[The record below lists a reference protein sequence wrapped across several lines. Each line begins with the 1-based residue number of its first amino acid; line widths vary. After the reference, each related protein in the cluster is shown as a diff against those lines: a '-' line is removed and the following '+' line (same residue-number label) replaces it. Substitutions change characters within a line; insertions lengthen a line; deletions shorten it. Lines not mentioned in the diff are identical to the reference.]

1 MTKREIFIVTL
12 ALLLSNAMAGLDGTI
27 VNTALPS
34 IISDLQAIEYMA
46 WIVAIFLLTMAVST
60 PLWSKL
66 GQRIGNKSAYQISTF
81 LFALGAILQGLSG
94 NIQVFLVARAI
105 MGIGAGGMNTIPFII
120 YADLYT
126 QPSKRAKV
134 IAFATASFSTA
145 SIIGPLVG
153 GWIVDTFSWQWVF
166 YLNVPIALLSIIC
179 VQIFF
184 KANKK
189 TVSNKKT
196 DIKGASVMVL
206 GLVSLLIGVQMLGNG
221 QMGLFML
228 FMLAGVILLITLMK
242 IEDKAQD
249 PIIPNRLFENRALV
263 ADFLL
268 FAIIW
273 GAFIAFNIY
282 LPMWA
287 QGLLGLSALLGG
299 ITQIPGAFT
308 NFGGSFMGPSI
319 QKHIGKYQTIALGT
333 VSFMIAFAGMA
344 LAGITVPF
352 WFLLVAGIFEG
363 FGLGLCFNILQ
374 ISVQEDAEKDDV
386 PVATSF
392 AFLVRIL
399 SQTFLSTIYGVV
411 LNHAL
416 LKGVDKSQG
425 VITMDM
431 LNQLTDSASAV
442 NLPQDL
448 LSQMQ
453 NILFT
458 GLHHIMLISFGL
470 LIVALLFNFY
480 IQFRERKTIQM
491 AAKDMGQEAL
501 R

>member
-1 MTKREIFIVTL
+1 
-12 ALLLSNAMAGLDGTI
+12 
-27 VNTALPS
+27 
-34 IISDLQAIEYMA
+34 
-46 WIVAIFLLTMAVST
+46 
-60 PLWSKL
+60 
-66 GQRIGNKSAYQISTF
+66 
-81 LFALGAILQGLSG
+81 
-94 NIQVFLVARAI
+94 
-105 MGIGAGGMNTIPFII
+105 
-120 YADLYT
+120 
-126 QPSKRAKV
+126 
-134 IAFATASFSTA
+134 
-145 SIIGPLVG
+145 
-153 GWIVDTFSWQWVF
+153 
-166 YLNVPIALLSIIC
+166 
-179 VQIFF
+179 
-184 KANKK
+184 
-189 TVSNKKT
+189 
-196 DIKGASVMVL
+196 
-206 GLVSLLIGVQMLGNG
+206 
-221 QMGLFML
+221 
-228 FMLAGVILLITLMK
+228 
-242 IEDKAQD
+242 
-249 PIIPNRLFENRALV
+249 V

-344 LAGITVPF
+344 LAG
-352 WFLLVAGIFEG
+352 
-363 FGLGLCFNILQ
+363 
-374 ISVQEDAEKDDV
+374 KDDV

>member
-1 MTKREIFIVTL
+1 MTKKEILIVTL

-46 WIVAIFLLTMAVST
+46 WIVAVFLLTMAVST

-66 GQRIGNKSAYQISTF
+66 GERIGNKSAYQISTF
-81 LFALGAILQGLSG
+81 LFALGAIFQGLSG
-94 NIQVFLVARAI
+94 NIQVFLVARAL
-105 MGIGAGGMNTIPFII
+105 MGLGAGGMNTIPFII
-120 YADLYT
+120 YADLYN

-134 IAFATASFSTA
+134 IALATASFSTA

-166 YLNVPIALLSIIC
+166 YINVPIALLSIIC

-189 TVSNKKT
+189 TVAHKKA
-196 DIKGASVMVL
+196 DIKGACVMVL

-228 FMLAGVILLITLMK
+228 FMLVGVILLIRLLK
-242 IEDKAQD
+242 IEEKAQD

-308 NFGGSFMGPSI
+308 NFGGSILGPMI

-344 LAGITVPF
+344 LAGIEIPF

-374 ISVQEDAEKDDV
+374 ISVQEDAEKKDI

-411 LNHAL
+411 LNRSL
-416 LKGVDKSQG
+416 QNGVQESQG
-425 VITMDM
+425 TITMDM
-431 LNQLTDSASAV
+431 LNQLTDSASAGSLPRDL
-442 NLPQDL
+442 LPQ
-448 LSQMQ
+448 MQ
-453 NILFT
+453 SILFN
-458 GLHHIMLISFGL
+458 GLHHIMLISLAL
-470 LIVALLFNFY
+470 LVIALLFNIFV
-480 IQFRERKTIQM
+480 QMRERKAIHLE
-491 AAKDMGQEAL
+491 KGIKHEAL